1 MAPGVFCVSLLAVI
15 MAQSV
20 ECCVPHSIQAQVPVE
35 VRPGYVISQV
45 PVAGCHI
52 QGQWL
57 TSSDPHF
64 AMRSDGTIVTV
75 DVTTVTAEGRS
86 FWVRGRDG
94 GGRRWRME
102 VRLSPD
108 PEQEHIQVPMR
119 VPLNVPAQKGAQRGP
134 SEVLRRS
141 KRRWSPLPFSIIEQ
155 DIPPFPKDVEL
166 VGSDSSV
173 NFTVYY
179 MISGPGVTMSPEKLF
194 SVDRDTGMVRV
205 HYPVDREQYPKFV
218 FTAQVFDRRS
228 GKETDR
234 PLDITVLVEDIND
247 NAPTFSGLLTF
258 SVLEQCKPGTEVGE
272 VKSTDKDEADT
283 PHTKIRYT
291 LLTGGQFFTIGSHSG
306 LITARTST
314 LDRETQVVHAVT
326 MEIRDMDGAKN
337 GLFNTATATITLLDI
352 NDNPPTFRETTY
364 KATIKENRADVLV
377 LRIPVDDKDEEKTP
391 NWNARFV
398 ITQGNE
404 NGNFRIDTDHETN
417 EGLLYVVKPLDY
429 EKGKTVK
436 LMISAQNE
444 APLVGMAG
452 TWLSIPVD
460 VSVGD
465 EDEGPEFT
473 PPNMVI
479 RVKEN
484 TPNGTLLST
493 YTALDPET
501 KSSKGIKYY
510 TKFDPGSWI
519 AVGETTGELRVAN
532 TIDLESPLVTNGAY
546 TITIKAVD
554 ESKKS
559 GNGNIT
565 LLIEDV
571 NDNVPKIV
579 PGTDLTLCE
588 EEEGQMGSI
597 TIEAKDADL
606 SPYAGPFN
614 FMLPEGHDGKWRLRD
629 IQNGSAVL
637 EQVVE
642 MARGVYAVPVRV
654 TDLQDKGGVQV
665 LSVRVCQCLGGE
677 CVAKRSSVSVGIW
690 GVLAMLLAFL
700 LLLLLCL
707 LFVFYCTTKGE
718 KIYMEDCSG
727 GMLLKSNT
735 EAPGDEVKSAALLI
749 VPSTGVAV
757 DTVDSSMKG
766 AGLVGLLNQNGA
778 GCPAPGPPLI
788 GQQTINLNRESVY
801 QTSSRQDFLT
811 AQGQSFY
818 STGQYGGG
826 NFYTDTTFLKQS
838 QASSTLSALHTWK
851 TNGLY
856 LGKKLVYFGDE
867 SEERYADDVARAYDY
882 EGEGS
887 PAGSVGCCSDF
898 GDQDNLDF
906 LDSLGSKFK
915 TLANICMDKEEEI

>member
-1 MAPGVFCVSLLAVI
+1 MAPGVFCVSLLTVI
-15 MAQSV
+15 IAQSV

-45 PVAGCHI
+45 TGCHI

-64 AMRSDGTIVTV
+64 AMRSDGSIVTV

-94 GGRRWRME
+94 GGRHWRME
-102 VRLSPD
+102 VHLSPD
-108 PEQEHIQVPMR
+108 PEQKHIQVPMR
-119 VPLNVPAQKGAQRGP
+119 VPFNVPAHKGVQRGP

-179 MISGPGVTMSPEKLF
+179 IISGSGVTMPPEKLF

-247 NAPTFSGLLTF
+247 NAPTFSGPLAF

-306 LITARTST
+306 LITAKTST
-314 LDRETQVVHAVT
+314 LDRETQVVNAVT
-326 MEIRDMDGAKN
+326 VEIRDMDGAKN

-352 NDNPPTFRETTY
+352 NDNPPTFRETT
-364 KATIKENRADVLV
+364 
-377 LRIPVDDKDEEKTP
+377 
-391 NWNARFV
+391 
-398 ITQGNE
+398 
-404 NGNFRIDTDHETN
+404 
-417 EGLLYVVKPLDY
+417 PLDY
-429 EKGKTVK
+429 EKEKTVK

-465 EDEGPEFT
+465 EDEGPLFT

-571 NDNVPKIV
+571 NDNVPMIV
-579 PGTDLTLCE
+579 PGTYLTLCE
-588 EEEGQMGSI
+588 GEDGQMGSV
-597 TIEAKDADL
+597 TIEAEDADL
-606 SPYAGPFN
+606 SPYARPFN

-637 EQVVE
+637 EQMVE
-642 MARGVYAVPVRV
+642 MARGVYTVPVHV
-654 TDLQDKGGVQV
+654 TDLQNKGGVQV

-757 DTVDSSMKG
+757 DTVDGSVKG
-766 AGLVGLLNQNGA
+766 AGLVGLLDQNGA

-788 GQQTINLNRESVY
+788 GQKTINLNRESMY
-801 QTSSRQDFLT
+801 QTSSRRDFLT
-811 AQGQSFY
+811 AQGQSSLY

-856 LGKKLVYFGDE
+856 LGKKLVYFADE
-867 SEERYADDVARAYDY
+867 SEERYADDVARAYGY

-915 TLANICMDKEEEI
+915 TLANICMEEI

>member
-1 MAPGVFCVSLLAVI
+1 MAPGVFCVSLLTVI
-15 MAQSV
+15 IAQSV

-45 PVAGCHI
+45 TGCHI

-64 AMRSDGTIVTV
+64 AMRSDGSIVTV

-94 GGRRWRME
+94 GGRHWRME
-102 VRLSPD
+102 VHLSPD
-108 PEQEHIQVPMR
+108 PEQKHIQVPMR
-119 VPLNVPAQKGAQRGP
+119 VPFNVPAHKGVQRGP

-179 MISGPGVTMSPEKLF
+179 IISGSGVTMPPEKLF

-247 NAPTFSGLLTF
+247 NAPTFSGPLAF

-306 LITARTST
+306 LITAKTST
-314 LDRETQVVHAVT
+314 LDRETQVVNAVT
-326 MEIRDMDGAKN
+326 VEIRDMDGAKN

-364 KATIKENRADVLV
+364 KATVKENQVDVLV

-404 NGNFRIDTDHETN
+404 NGNFRIDTDPETN
-417 EGLLYVVKPLDY
+417 EGLLYVIKPLDY
-429 EKGKTVK
+429 EKEKTVK

-465 EDEGPEFT
+465 EDEGPLFT

-571 NDNVPKIV
+571 NDNVPMIV
-579 PGTDLTLCE
+579 PGTYLTLCE
-588 EEEGQMGSI
+588 GEDGQMGSV
-597 TIEAKDADL
+597 TIEAEDADL
-606 SPYAGPFN
+606 SPYARPFN

-629 IQNGSAVL
+629 IQS
-637 EQVVE
+637 
-642 MARGVYAVPVRV
+642 
-654 TDLQDKGGVQV
+654 
-665 LSVRVCQCLGGE
+665 
-677 CVAKRSSVSVGIW
+677 
-690 GVLAMLLAFL
+690 
-700 LLLLLCL
+700 L

-757 DTVDSSMKG
+757 DTVDGSVKG
-766 AGLVGLLNQNGA
+766 AGLVGLLDQNGA

-788 GQQTINLNRESVY
+788 GQKTINLNRESMY
-801 QTSSRQDFLT
+801 QTSSRRDFLT
-811 AQGQSFY
+811 AQGQSSLY

-856 LGKKLVYFGDE
+856 LGKKLVYFADE
-867 SEERYADDVARAYDY
+867 SEERYADDVARAYGY

-915 TLANICMDKEEEI
+915 TLANICMEEI

>member
-1 MAPGVFCVSLLAVI
+1 MAPGVFCVSLLTVI
-15 MAQSV
+15 IAQS

-45 PVAGCHI
+45 PVTGCHI

-102 VRLSPD
+102 VHLSPD
-108 PEQEHIQVPMR
+108 LEQEHIQVPMR
-119 VPLNVPAQKGAQRGP
+119 VPFNVPAHKGVQRGP

-179 MISGPGVTMSPEKLF
+179 IISGSGVTMPPEKLF

-247 NAPTFSGLLTF
+247 NAPTFSGPLTF

-306 LITARTST
+306 LITAKTST
-314 LDRETQVVHAVT
+314 LDRETQVVNAVT
-326 MEIRDMDGAKN
+326 VEIRDMDGAKN

-364 KATIKENRADVLV
+364 KATVKENQADMLV

-404 NGNFRIDTDHETN
+404 NGNFRIDTDPETN
-417 EGLLYVVKPLDY
+417 EGLLYVIKPLDY

-571 NDNVPKIV
+571 NDNVPMIV
-579 PGTDLTLCE
+579 PGTYLTLCE
-588 EEEGQMGSI
+588 GEDGQMGSV
-597 TIEAKDADL
+597 TIEAEDADL
-606 SPYAGPFN
+606 SPYARPFN

-629 IQNGSAVL
+629 IQS
-637 EQVVE
+637 
-642 MARGVYAVPVRV
+642 
-654 TDLQDKGGVQV
+654 
-665 LSVRVCQCLGGE
+665 
-677 CVAKRSSVSVGIW
+677 
-690 GVLAMLLAFL
+690 
-700 LLLLLCL
+700 L

-757 DTVDSSMKG
+757 DTVDGSVKG
-766 AGLVGLLNQNGA
+766 AGLVGLLDQNGA

-788 GQQTINLNRESVY
+788 GQKTIILNRES
-801 QTSSRQDFLT
+801 SRRDFLT
-811 AQGQSFY
+811 AQGQSSFY

-856 LGKKLVYFGDE
+856 LGKKLVYFADE
-867 SEERYADDVARAYDY
+867 SEERYANDVARAYGY

>member
-1 MAPGVFCVSLLAVI
+1 MAPGVFCVSLLTVI
-15 MAQSV
+15 IAQSV

-45 PVAGCHI
+45 PVTGCHI

-102 VRLSPD
+102 VHLSPD
-108 PEQEHIQVPMR
+108 LEQEHIQVPMR
-119 VPLNVPAQKGAQRGP
+119 VPFNVPAHKGVPRGP

-179 MISGPGVTMSPEKLF
+179 IISGSGVTMPPENLF
-194 SVDRDTGMVRV
+194 SVDRDRGMVRV

-247 NAPTFSGLLTF
+247 NAPTFSGPLTF

-272 VKSTDKDEADT
+272 VRSTDKDEADT

-306 LITARTST
+306 LITAKTST
-314 LDRETQVVHAVT
+314 LDRETQVVNAVT
-326 MEIRDMDGAKN
+326 VEIRDMDGAKN

-352 NDNPPTFRETTY
+352 NDNPPTFRETIY
-364 KATIKENRADVLV
+364 KASVKENQADVLV

-404 NGNFRIDTDHETN
+404 NGNFRIDTDPETN
-417 EGLLYVVKPLDY
+417 EGLLYVIKPLDY

-444 APLVGMAG
+444 APLVGIAG

-571 NDNVPKIV
+571 NDNVPMIV
-579 PGTDLTLCE
+579 PGTYLTLCE
-588 EEEGQMGSI
+588 GEDGQMGSV
-597 TIEAKDADL
+597 TIEAEDADL
-606 SPYAGPFN
+606 SPYARPFN

-642 MARGVYAVPVRV
+642 MARGVYTVPVHL
-654 TDLQDKGGVQV
+654 TDLQNKGGVQV

-757 DTVDSSMKG
+757 DTVDGSVKG
-766 AGLVGLLNQNGA
+766 AGLVGLLDQNGA

-788 GQQTINLNRESVY
+788 GQKTINLNRES
-801 QTSSRQDFLT
+801 SRRDFLT
-811 AQGQSFY
+811 AQGQSSFY

-856 LGKKLVYFGDE
+856 LGKKLVYFADE
-867 SEERYADDVARAYDY
+867 SEERFADDLARAYGY

>member
-1 MAPGVFCVSLLAVI
+1 MAPGVFCVSLLTVI
-15 MAQSV
+15 IAQS

-45 PVAGCHI
+45 PVTGCHI

-102 VRLSPD
+102 VHLSPD
-108 PEQEHIQVPMR
+108 LEQEHIQVPMR
-119 VPLNVPAQKGAQRGP
+119 VPFNVPAHKGVQRGP

-141 KRRWSPLPFSIIEQ
+141 KRRWSPLPFTIIEQ

-179 MISGPGVTMSPEKLF
+179 IISGSGVTMPPEKLF

-247 NAPTFSGLLTF
+247 NAPTFSGPLTF

-306 LITARTST
+306 LITAKTST
-314 LDRETQVVHAVT
+314 LDRETQVVNAVT
-326 MEIRDMDGAKN
+326 VEIRDMDGANN

-364 KATIKENRADVLV
+364 KATVKENQADMLV

-404 NGNFRIDTDHETN
+404 NGNFRIDTDPETN
-417 EGLLYVVKPLDY
+417 EGLLYVIKPLDY

-571 NDNVPKIV
+571 NDNVPMIV
-579 PGTDLTLCE
+579 PGTYLTLCE
-588 EEEGQMGSI
+588 GEDGQMGSV
-597 TIEAKDADL
+597 TIEAEDADL
-606 SPYAGPFN
+606 SPYARPFN

-629 IQNGSAVL
+629 IQS
-637 EQVVE
+637 
-642 MARGVYAVPVRV
+642 
-654 TDLQDKGGVQV
+654 
-665 LSVRVCQCLGGE
+665 
-677 CVAKRSSVSVGIW
+677 
-690 GVLAMLLAFL
+690 
-700 LLLLLCL
+700 L

-735 EAPGDEVKSAALLI
+735 EAPGDEVKSAALLN

-757 DTVDSSMKG
+757 DTVDGSVKG
-766 AGLVGLLNQNGA
+766 AGLVGLLDQNGV

-788 GQQTINLNRESVY
+788 GQKTINLNRES
-801 QTSSRQDFLT
+801 SRRDFLT
-811 AQGQSFY
+811 AQGQSSFY

-856 LGKKLVYFGDE
+856 LGKKLVYFADE
-867 SEERYADDVARAYDY
+867 SEERYADDVARAYGY

-898 GDQDNLDF
+898 GDQENLDF